1 MTAHCGWRSSEL
13 VPVALVTG
21 AARDRGIGRGIALA
35 LAERGFDV
43 AIADRA
49 HDDEAA
55 QRVAELEALGR
66 RAVFL
71 RGDVSKPEDNERL
84 VSEAVELLGRLDA
97 FVANAGVARW
107 QTLVEVTRADWDYI
121 FGVNLHGVLYG
132 CRAAAAR
139 MRQQGDGGAIVV
151 TSSVNAVMPFSP
163 LGVYGASKHAVGLL
177 VGVMAREW
185 ATDGITVNHVGP
197 GWVDSNINDPSPDFA
212 TEESR
217 ASARASIPLGHR
229 PAEPRE
235 IGEAVAYLA
244 TASYTTGAFLRVDG
258 GLVLGKY

>member
-1 MTAHCGWRSSEL
+1 

-35 LAERGFDV
+35 LAEYGFDV
-43 AIADRA
+43 AIADRG
-49 HDDEAA
+49 HEDEAA
-55 QRVAELEALGR
+55 RRVAEIESLGR
-66 RAVFL
+66 RSVFL
-71 RGDVSKPEDNERL
+71 RGDVSQSEENERL
-84 VSEAVELLGRLDA
+84 VAEAAERLGRLDV

-107 QTLVEVTRADWDYI
+107 QTLVEVTRDDWEHV

-132 CRAAAAR
+132 CRAAASC
-139 MRQQGDGGAIVV
+139 MRRQGDGGAIVV

-185 ATDGITVNHVGP
+185 AADGITVNHVGP
-197 GWVDSNINDPSPDFA
+197 GWVESNINDPSPDFA
-212 TEESR
+212 TDESR
-217 ASARASIPLGHR
+217 ASVRASIPLGHR

-244 TASYTTGAFLRVDG
+244 TASYTTGAFVRVDG